1 MSEANTEQPVT
12 DQTKTPAAPGAE
24 GAADARN
31 NDGDDLDTLLAS
43 FDDQTKPKPKSG
55 SDAAT
60 APAREQQ
67 SGTATHDP
75 QQTHD
80 PVAREYIFRQ
90 DMDKTIKNVRG
101 DLDAEFFDD
110 TFVESWIDAQAR
122 QDPRLHQAWLN
133 RQANPKQFQKVVE
146 TLGRNFAK
154 KYSKLPDKGV
164 TEDRE
169 AVSNAVRGASTKA
182 PEGKAPDY
190 SRLSNNEFQAEKDR
204 LFG

>member
-1 MSEANTEQPVT
+1 MSEDQSKQPVT
-12 DQTKTPAAPGAE
+12 DQTKTPVTPGAE

-31 NDGDDLDTLLAS
+31 DDGDDLDTLLAS

-60 APAREQQ
+60 TPAREQPA
-67 SGTATHDP
+67 GTVTHEP
-75 QQTHD
+75 QQTTD

-146 TLGRNFAK
+146 TLGRNFSK
-154 KYSKLPDKGV
+154 KYGKLPDKGA

-169 AVSNAVRGASTKA
+169 AVSNAVRGASTRA
-182 PEGKAPDY
+182 PEGQAPDF
-190 SRLSNNEFQAEKDR
+190 SRMSNNEFAAAKDR
-204 LFG
+204 MFG